1 MRSTAL
7 DLAMYKLFY
16 WGGLALIIMGAAKWQ
31 EHPKKSVLMVVD
43 GLVLSAAFGPLRP
56 GTEE

>member
-1 MRSTAL
+1 
-7 DLAMYKLFY
+7 MYKLFY